1 MSMIGIDQLEALVGM
16 EFPDGEYT
24 IEPYEHW
31 LCADAVL
38 SPELPAGVA
47 HPMYGYYVA
56 IRGMGKSLDEVFSDA
71 GSSAAEG
78 PMFGEAGLEFTRP
91 LQVGATYTVKGRYTS
106 AVRKEGRRAGVFDI
120 VGFELDIVD
129 ADGDVVAT
137 STNSFVYP
145 RRESS

>member
-1 MSMIGIDQLEALVGM
+1 MIRIEDLEALVGT
-16 EFPDGEYT
+16 EFPEGSYT

-38 SPELPAGVA
+38 SPPLPEGVA

-56 IRGMGKSLDEVFSDA
+56 IRGMGKSLDEIFADA

-78 PMFGEAGLEFTRP
+78 PMFGEAGLEFSAP
-91 LQVGATYTVKGRYTS
+91 LQVGATYTVRGRYTS
-106 AVRKEGRRAGVFDI
+106 AVRKEGKRAGVFDI

-129 ADGDVVAT
+129 DAGDVVAK
-137 STNSFVYP
+137 SANSFVYP
-145 RRESS
+145 RRDRS

>member
-1 MSMIGIDQLEALVGM
+1 MSVIGIEDLEALVGR
-16 EFPDGEYT
+16 EFPDGVFT

-38 SPELPAGVA
+38 APQLPDGVA

-56 IRGMGKSLDEVFSDA
+56 IRGMGKSLDEIFADA

-78 PMFGEAGLEFTRP
+78 PMFGEAGLEFSEP
-91 LQVGATYTVKGRYTS
+91 LRVGATYTVKGRYTS
-106 AVRKEGRRAGVFDI
+106 AVRKEGKRAGVFDI

-129 ADGDVVAT
+129 EGGAVVAT

-145 RRESS
+145 RREVS